1 MPLFQIVPENLF
13 TLFTSKH
20 RDLYVEALFT
30 LLQCYRQEFSIRKND
45 LAAMLCHTLEEQIL
59 SVTDDE
65 DELAGRTLSERAHS
79 IIRKFLST
87 GWLELEPSA
96 QSFEDYLTVPEY
108 AIKII
113 KTLHE
118 IAFDKPKEYNS
129 FVHNTYVALKN
140 ANEER
145 DEYVYEALLA
155 AHRNTEELI
164 DSLRNLLNNMR
175 KYYQQLQE
183 QKEIKELLKEHFD
196 QYISLVSERVYH
208 RIKTSD
214 CVPRFRN
221 KILQILKSWVIDY
234 SLLEQISNQMVQ
246 RGHSLNQK
254 EAQYLVVEM
263 IEYIMESYDRIH
275 VLLNEIDKKN
285 SSYIKASVE
294 RFQYL
299 LNTNA
304 GTKGK
309 LVDILNQLPRFRSDD
324 EVQWQLLKENLPLH
338 SVAFIDEQSLFTD
351 PKRKAKHNP
360 APLSIEQDA
369 PEEEVSSE
377 YDDLKKRF
385 RQGISRKKVI
395 SFIQSSL
402 GDKALIE
409 SSQLQL
415 EDNSDFLKLIMSV
428 LISDESGLP
437 YRVEFKDSSV
447 FINGYQIPE
456 MLFINSKENR
466 ANGVDRTL
474 E

>member
-1 MPLFQIVPENLF
+1 MSLFQKIPENLF
-13 TLFTSKH
+13 SLFTSKH

-45 LAAMLCHTLEEQIL
+45 LAGMLCHSLEEQIINL
-59 SVTDDE
+59 TDDE
-65 DELAGRTLSERAHS
+65 DELAGRTLSERAHA

-87 GWLELEPSA
+87 GWLEVEPSA
-96 QSFEDYLTVPEY
+96 QTFEDYLTVPEY
-108 AIKII
+108 AVKLI

-129 FVHNTYVALKN
+129 FVHNTYVALKS

-175 KYYQQLQE
+175 KYYQQLQD
-183 QKEIKELLKEHFD
+183 QKEIKDLLAEHFE
-196 QYISLVSERVYH
+196 QYISIVSERVYH

-234 SLLEQISNQMVQ
+234 SLLEQISDQMVQ
-246 RGHSLNQK
+246 RGHGNNQR
-254 EAQYLVVEM
+254 EAQFRVVEM
-263 IEYIMESYDRIH
+263 IDYIMEAYDHIH
-275 VLLNEIDKKN
+275 VLLREIDKKN

-309 LVDILNQLPRFRSDD
+309 LVDILNLLPNYKTD
-324 EVQWQLLKENLPLH
+324 EAVLWHSMREDLPLY
-338 SVAFIDEQSLFTD
+338 VVTFVDERSLYID

-360 APLSIEQDA
+360 VTVSVEQEAADD
-369 PEEEVSSE
+369 EISSE
-377 YDDLKKRF
+377 YEELKKRF
-385 RQGISRKKVI
+385 RQGITRKKVI
-395 SFIQSSL
+395 SFIQATL
-402 GDKALIE
+402 GSRTMID
-409 SSQLQL
+409 SSQLELQD
-415 EDNSDFLKLIMSV
+415 DNDFLKLIMSV
-428 LISDESGLP
+428 LISDESDLP
-437 YRVEFKDSSV
+437 YKVEFKEGNLI
-447 FINGYQIPE
+447 INGYQIPE
-456 MLFINSKENR
+456 MFFINRKES
-466 ANGVDRTL
+466 
-474 E
+474 

>member
-1 MPLFQIVPENLF
+1 MSLFQKVPENLF

-45 LAAMLCHTLEEQIL
+45 LAAMLCHSLEEQIQN
-59 SVTDDE
+59 VTDDE
-65 DELAGRTLSERAHS
+65 DEIAGKTLSERAHA
-79 IIRKFLST
+79 IIRKFLNT

-108 AIKII
+108 AIKLI

-118 IAFDKPKEYNS
+118 IEFDKPKEYNS
-129 FVHNTYVALKN
+129 FVHNTYVALKS

-145 DEYVYEALLA
+145 DEYIYEALLA
-155 AHRNTEELI
+155 AYRNTEELV
-164 DSLRNLLNNMR
+164 DSLRNLLNNMK

-183 QKEIKELLKEHFD
+183 QKEIRELLAEHFD
-196 QYISLVSERVYH
+196 QYISKVSERIYH

-214 CVPRFRN
+214 CVPRFRS
-221 KILQILKSWVIDY
+221 KILQILKNWVIDY
-234 SLLEQISNQMVQ
+234 SLLEQISEQMVL
-246 RGHSLNQK
+246 RGHSVNKL
-254 EAQYLVVEM
+254 EAHFRVMDM
-263 IEYIMESYDRIH
+263 IEYITDAYDRIH

-299 LNTNA
+299 LNMNA

-309 LVDILNQLPRFRSDD
+309 LVDILNQLPNYRSNE
-324 EVQWQLLKENLPLH
+324 EVQWQMLREDLPLH
-338 SVAFIDEQSLFTD
+338 LVSFIDDNSLYTD

-360 APLSIEQDA
+360 VTLSVEQEAPD
-369 PEEEVSSE
+369 EEISSE
-377 YDDLKKRF
+377 YDELKKRF

-402 GDKALIE
+402 GDKSFID
-409 SSQLQL
+409 SSQLQIQ
-415 EDNSDFLKLIMSV
+415 DDSDFLKLIMSV

-437 YRVEFKDSSV
+437 YKVEFKDDSV
-447 FINGYQIPE
+447 LINGYQIPE
-456 MLFINSKENR
+456 MSFINSKEKK
-466 ANGVDRTL
+466 ANGMD
-474 E
+474 